1 MFLGSKTGIKTTTT
15 TTTAQMATT
24 TTTTIFL
31 GCDSVEIN
39 LVNITFCSNQLFQN
53 PADPDYEIYKNNT
66 VFPSIWIEVSRP
78 DIHSWIFKTM
88 DLNDGAGFC
97 AP

>member
-1 MFLGSKTGIKTTTT
+1 MTVHQQQQLHEPTTTT
-15 TTTAQMATT
+15 PMTTTPI
-24 TTTTIFL
+24 TTISL

-53 PADPDYEIYKNNT
+53 PADPDYDIYKNNT

-88 DLNDGAGFC
+88 NSNGGAGFC